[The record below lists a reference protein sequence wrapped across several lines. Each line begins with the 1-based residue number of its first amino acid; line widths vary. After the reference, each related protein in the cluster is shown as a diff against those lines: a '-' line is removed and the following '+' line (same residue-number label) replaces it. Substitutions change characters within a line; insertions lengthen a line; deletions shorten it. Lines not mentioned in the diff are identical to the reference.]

1 MISMSEQKY
10 TTLKQ
15 FLNDQ
20 LDTRKMSVRTFGDL
34 VGISHEVITR
44 FRNSDPSDDVGYPSL
59 QTLIRLSEGTG
70 ISLNTL
76 IQISYPELRR
86 VDIDIDARLMAE
98 EIAQLSPDDRRI
110 VEKFIRNAKK
120 GE

>member
-1 MISMSEQKY
+1 MISMSDKPY
-10 TTLKQ
+10 KTLKE

-20 LDTRKMSVRTFGDL
+20 LDDRKMSVRAFGDL
-34 VGISHEVITR
+34 VGVSHEVITR
-44 FRNSDPSDDVGYPSL
+44 FRNSDPSDEVGYPSL
-59 QTLIRLSEGTG
+59 QTLRKLSDGTG
-70 ISLNTL
+70 VSLNTL